1 MTMSDSRVRIWFSL
15 FVLAVF
21 GVGLAAGLLIGRRM
35 IPEGVSG
42 RGVFRSPMGPA
53 GIGRAGGP
61 PPGVLLERLTR
72 ELDLSPDQRTAVEGV
87 LRASRTRVEQLQRD
101 VRERF
106 DAEQRSLRAEIREEL
121 TPEQQE
127 RFDRW
132 MERAPRGRG
141 QRGRR

>member
-1 MTMSDSRVRIWFSL
+1 MMSDSRVRIWFSL

-21 GVGLAAGLLIGRRM
+21 CAGLAAGLLIGRRM
-35 IPEGVSG
+35 IPEGM
-42 RGVFRSPMGPA
+42 RAPAVFRGPIGPA
-53 GIGRAGGP
+53 GVGRAGGP

-72 ELDLSPDQRTAVEGV
+72 ELDLSPDQRIAVEGV
-87 LRASRTRVEQLQRD
+87 LKASRTRVEQLQRD

-106 DAEQRSLRAEIREEL
+106 DAEQRNLRAEIREEL
-121 TPEQQE
+121 TPQQQE

-132 MERAPRGRG
+132 IERTPRGRG